1 MSINL
6 ALEKCW
12 ALMVRIP
19 SPNAGV
25 ILAVVLAIAWPA
37 LPAFLFAPDNQF
49 SQALDWL
56 VHGWSKATGLS
67 GIFTSG
73 MTVSGYLD
81 EHGPAR
87 FYGLLLLCV
96 AHFALQFSYTIWTI
110 AKRRADFGFSFGY
123 LLLAAVL
130 FAYVIGKI
138 LFPDIRHGE
147 IFPSLHSYWFL
158 PDWALG
164 GLLFA
169 FYACA
174 ALKAGLLRD
183 PK

>member
-1 MSINL
+1 MSLNL
-6 ALEKCW
+6 SLEKFW
-12 ALMVRIP
+12 SLMARLP
-19 SPNAGV
+19 SPNAGFV
-25 ILAVVLAIAWPA
+25 LAAVLAIAWPA

-56 VHGWSKATGLS
+56 VLGWSKATGLS
-67 GIFTSG
+67 GMFTSG
-73 MTVSGYLD
+73 MTVSGYF
-81 EHGPAR
+81 EEYGPAR
-87 FYGLLLLCV
+87 FQSLVLLCMV
-96 AHFALQFSYTIWTI
+96 HLAGQLVFTIWTI
-110 AKRRADFGFSFGY
+110 AKRTADFGFSFGY

-130 FAYVIGKI
+130 FAYVIGKL

-158 PDWALG
+158 PDWASG

-183 PK
+183 PA